1 MHSPVHS
8 LITTHSSTGNFYL
21 PNGFTLLMIIGY
33 HLTHGQF
40 SIHQILN
47 RIPVQILRAPSLH
60 SSFSPILCFANSSCI
75 SSLELQ
81 LSLFNSPRPW
91 FSDWL
96 LPPVLLCRNCLQAES
111 WTNHSAHLTG
121 CPSLRGHRTLLQDPT
136 SKNSNFIY
144 FFSGFMVVSN
154 GRINATS
161 LSFLARSWN
170 LSFIIS
176 FSVSVVGFTIL
187 SSS

>member
-1 MHSPVHS
+1 M
-8 LITTHSSTGNFYL
+8 
-21 PNGFTLLMIIGY
+21 
-33 HLTHGQF
+33 
-40 SIHQILN
+40 QILK
-47 RIPVQILRAPSLH
+47 APSLH
-60 SSFSPILCFANSSCI
+60 SSFSPIFCSTNSSCI

-111 WTNHSAHLTG
+111 WTNHSAHLIG

-144 FFSGFMVVSN
+144 FFLVLWLLVMGGLMQHRYHSWPEAGISPLLFHSQFLLSDLQFYPLLRCFQGVIFGILFIRFTLWDELIGSMASII
-154 GRINATS
+154 INMLRTP
-161 LSFLARSWN
+161 
-170 LSFIIS
+170 
-176 FSVSVVGFTIL
+176 
-187 SSS
+187 